1 MHVQVTDDQPT
12 IAGRNGL
19 TGLWHLNH
27 RNWLSSQ
34 NLKGNPNGE
43 RRLCTS
49 RDKRCKLVRIRT
61 VAFMQSGHY
70 AVILHTHQQH
80 ATPRIGQANDRLQ
93 KFSIRERASIALEFH
108 LKTFTL
114 TNQFP

>member
-27 RNWLSSQ
+27 RNRLPFQ
-34 NLKGNPNGE
+34 DLKGNPNGE

-49 RDKRCKLVRIRT
+49 RDKRRKLIRIRT
-61 VAFMQSGHY
+61 VAFVQPGHC
-70 AVILHTHQQH
+70 AIILYTHQQH
-80 ATPRIGQANDRLQ
+80 ATPRIGQANDRFQ
-93 KFSIRERASIALEFH
+93 KFSIRERAPITLEFH